1 VDVASEMGAAKTGG
15 AVAVSAD
22 ALEEDGRWERRY
34 VWSWMDAVH
43 GTDVGLDRMLVVHVK
58 IGWDQGNRDGIEVA
72 A

>member
-43 GTDVGLDRMLVVHVK
+43 GTDVGGDLEFWLWEERGV
-58 IGWDQGNRDGIEVA
+58 GWTGCSLYM
-72 A
+72 